1 MKAITVFCGSRDGT
15 HPVYVKAAYELGR
28 TLAENGL
35 TLVYGGAGIGCMRA
49 MAEGALDH
57 GGKVIGVMPEKLAEQ
72 ERAFSRLTDLRIVKD
87 MPERKKVMM
96 EEADAFI
103 AFPGGLGTLEE
114 WFEVYSWAKIGYHA
128 KPCCLLN
135 VNGYYDNLLQLFDH
149 MIEQGFAD
157 QQYREAIISEED
169 STRLIRQLMP

>member
-1 MKAITVFCGSRDGT
+1 MATQ
-15 HPVYVKAAYELGR
+15 E
-28 TLAENGL
+28 L

-49 MAEGALDH
+49 MAEGALDN
-57 GGKVIGVMPEKLAEQ
+57 GGKVIGVMPEMLAKQ
-72 ERAFSRLTDLRIVKD
+72 ERAFNRLTDLRIVSD

-114 WFEVYSWAKIGYHA
+114 WFEVYSWAKIGYHN

-157 QQYREAIISEED
+157 EHYREAIISAND
-169 STRLIRQLMP
+169 STKLIQRLVQNGKN